1 MCLFPKERQFS
12 TVKVLEF
19 IRRKLPYRMVDTVT
33 DRSVLDFI
41 SGWRDNRVRV
51 LIFGHVSAPNSLFR
65 PFIKILLSLKYFNM
79 FSERYHPT
87 AVPRHRLQVP

>member
-1 MCLFPKERQFS
+1 MFPKERQFS

-51 LIFGHVSAPNSLFR
+51 LIFGHVS
-65 PFIKILLSLKYFNM
+65 
-79 FSERYHPT
+79 PT
-87 AVPRHRLQVP
+87 NRVFTDIICYLMTNINDIYQM